1 MAIDSL
7 PEASLATQP
16 RMQLR
21 IGKLTLRCYHILD
34 RRRQWIGV
42 HVVENSE
49 VGARA
54 EINAT
59 VGGESDPRVLGQWPL
74 ETCSLAG
81 AASGFLPK
89 LGVEE

>member
-1 MAIDSL
+1 MAINSL

-21 IGKLTLRCYHILD
+21 IGKLTLRCYRILD

-59 VGGESDPRVLGQWPL
+59 VGGDPRVLAIGDLQLGWRRDGRSA
-74 ETCSLAG
+74 ETGC
-81 AASGFLPK
+81 
-89 LGVEE
+89 

>member
-1 MAIDSL
+1 MAINSL

-49 VGARA
+49 VGERA

-59 VGGESDPRVLGQWPL
+59 VGGDPRVLAIGDLQLGWRRVGRSA
-74 ETCSLAG
+74 ETGC
-81 AASGFLPK
+81 
-89 LGVEE
+89 